1 MASQDLVLTEKYTL
15 TTNSDYSYSMLD
27 GSRTVYVRFEYE
39 GDSREVE
46 GAYSMG
52 YSSPD
57 KVVLSLEPDMPDTYA
72 VFEKTGA
79 VYLGINGKAESLEGY
94 KATIT
99 LTKVETSEDFDKAVV
114 AVINKY
120 Q

>member
-1 MASQDLVLTEKYTL
+1 MASQDLILTEKYTL
-15 TTNSDYSYSMLD
+15 TTNSDYSYLLLA
-27 GSRTVYVRFEYE
+27 GSTVYVRFEYE
-39 GDSREVE
+39 SDSLEIE

-52 YSSPD
+52 YSSSD
-57 KVVLSLEPDMPDTYA
+57 KTVYSLEPDMPDTYV